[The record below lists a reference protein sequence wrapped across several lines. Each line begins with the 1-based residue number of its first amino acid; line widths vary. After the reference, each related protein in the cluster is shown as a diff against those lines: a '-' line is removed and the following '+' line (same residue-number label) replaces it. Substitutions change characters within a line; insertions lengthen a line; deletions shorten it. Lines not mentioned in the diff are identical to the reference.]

1 MKNVI
6 KRVPCKLV
14 CRWPSVNILS
24 KNVIKRVPC
33 KLVCRW
39 PSVNIL
45 SKNVITIMLAL
56 VAMTGWAQSTKT
68 ATVTGYS
75 PALKDGTLVLAGVG
89 GSGTV
94 VDTVQAGHFAYT
106 LPVEEFTES
115 SLSFL
120 GDGCPNSYTLIFLCP
135 DVTVKVTGNDCLNPL
150 WKVESPIPEQQTQ
163 NRLTDYC
170 RDVRTEGMLMDLAN
184 APREKRD
191 SITIEWMRQQM
202 DILPS
207 LPVDAATIRAL
218 LGISET
224 AMIRKDFPYMEQLKE
239 VEKAFAARAPKGFEN
254 QLAEIHS
261 YVYAKNEQQIAEEL
275 AGNESVFFKKYD
287 DVAPENILQTILDN
301 YKGKAVLIDMWA
313 TWCGPCRAG
322 HKAMAPLKEELKGR
336 NIKFIYITPPS
347 SPPTTWLEMIKD
359 IDGDHYYL
367 TEEQNHYILS
377 HFESEGIPTYAI
389 YDTKGQQTYKSIGFP
404 GNDVIR
410 KELEKASK

>member
-1 MKNVI
+1 M
-6 KRVPCKLV
+6 
-14 CRWPSVNILS
+14 ILS
-24 KNVIKRVPC
+24 NKQT
-33 KLVCRW
+33 
-39 PSVNIL
+39 
-45 SKNVITIMLAL
+45 ITTALLAL
-56 VAMTGWAQSTKT
+56 VTMTGWAQTKT

-94 VDTVQAGHFAYT
+94 VDTVQAGRFAYT

-115 SLSFL
+115 TLSFL
-120 GDGCPNSYTLIFLCP
+120 GDGCPNSYTLIFLRP

-163 NRLTDYC
+163 NRLTEHC
-170 RDVRTEGMLMDLAN
+170 RDVLTERMQMDLTN
-184 APREKRD
+184 APREKDD
-191 SITIEWMRQQM
+191 SITMIWMKQQM

-239 VEKAFAARAPKGFEN
+239 VEKTIAARAPKGFEEK
-254 QLAEIHS
+254 LAEIHS

-287 DVAPENILQTILDN
+287 DVAPEDILQTILDN

-322 HKAMAPLKEELKGR
+322 HKTMAPLKEELKGR
-336 NIKFIYITPPS
+336 NIKFVYITPPS
-347 SPPTTWLEMIKD
+347 SPPTTWLGMIKD

-367 TEEQNHYILS
+367 TEEQNHYILN

-389 YDTKGQQTYKSIGFP
+389 YDTKGHQTFKSNGFP

>member
-1 MKNVI
+1 MI
-6 KRVPCKLV
+6 KKA
-14 CRWPSVNILS
+14 I
-24 KNVIKRVPC
+24 
-33 KLVCRW
+33 
-39 PSVNIL
+39 
-45 SKNVITIMLAL
+45 ITILLAL
-56 VAMTGWAQSTKT
+56 AAMAGLAQTKT
-68 ATVTGYS
+68 ATVIGYS
-75 PALKDGTLVLAGVG
+75 PALKDGTLVFAGT
-89 GSGTV
+89 GSTSTV
-94 VDTVQAGHFAYT
+94 VDTVQAGRFAYT

-115 SLSFL
+115 SLSFF
-120 GDGCPNSYTLIFLCP
+120 GEGCPRSYTLIFLRP

-150 WKVESPIPEQQTQ
+150 WKVESPIPEQQTL
-163 NRLTDYC
+163 NRLTEYC
-170 RDVRTEGMLMDLAN
+170 RDVLTERMQMDLAH
-184 APREKRD
+184 APHEKRD
-191 SITIEWMRQQM
+191 SVTLIWMKQQM

-207 LPVDAATIRAL
+207 LPVDAATIRTL

-239 VEKAFAARAPKGFEN
+239 VEKTFAARAPKGFEN

-322 HKAMAPLKEELKGR
+322 HKTMAPMKEQMKGQ
-336 NIKFIYITPPS
+336 NVQFIYIASPS

-410 KELEKASK
+410 KELETASK

>member
-1 MKNVI
+1 MNKKNI
-6 KRVPCKLV
+6 
-14 CRWPSVNILS
+14 
-24 KNVIKRVPC
+24 
-33 KLVCRW
+33 
-39 PSVNIL
+39 
-45 SKNVITIMLAL
+45 ITILLAL
-56 VAMTGWAQSTKT
+56 AAMTGQAQTKT

-75 PALKDGTLVLAGVG
+75 PALKDGTLVFAGT
-89 GSGTV
+89 GSTSTV
-94 VDTVQAGHFAYT
+94 VDTVQAGRFAYT

-115 SLSFL
+115 ILSFL
-120 GDGCPNSYTLIFLCP
+120 GEGCPRSYTLIFLRP

-163 NRLTDYC
+163 NRLTEYC
-170 RDVRTEGMLMDLAN
+170 RDVRTEALQMDLAN

-191 SITIEWMRQQM
+191 SVTLIWMKQQM

-207 LPVDAATIRAL
+207 LPVDAATIRTL

-239 VEKAFAARAPKGFEN
+239 VEKTFAARAPKGFEN

-261 YVYAKNEQQIAEEL
+261 YVYAKNEQQIAGEL

-287 DVAPENILQTILDN
+287 DVAPEDILQTILN
-301 YKGKAVLIDMWA
+301 KYKGKAVLIDMWE

-322 HKAMAPLKEELKGR
+322 HKTMAPMKEQMKGQ
-336 NIKFIYITPPS
+336 NVQFIYIASPS
-347 SPPTTWLEMIKD
+347 SPPTTWQKMITD

-377 HFESEGIPTYAI
+377 HYESSGIPTYAI
-389 YDTKGQQTYKSIGFP
+389 YDTKGHQTYKSIGFP

-410 KELEKASK
+410 KELEAASK

>member
-1 MKNVI
+1 MNKKSI
-6 KRVPCKLV
+6 
-14 CRWPSVNILS
+14 
-24 KNVIKRVPC
+24 
-33 KLVCRW
+33 
-39 PSVNIL
+39 
-45 SKNVITIMLAL
+45 ITMMLAL
-56 VAMTGWAQSTKT
+56 AAMTGQAQTKT

-75 PALKDGTLVLAGVG
+75 PALKDGTLVFAGT
-89 GSGTV
+89 GSTSTV
-94 VDTVQAGHFAYT
+94 VDTVQAGRFAYT

-115 SLSFL
+115 SLSFF
-120 GDGCPNSYTLIFLCP
+120 GEGCPRSYTLIFLRP

-163 NRLTDYC
+163 NRLTEYC
-170 RDVRTEGMLMDLAN
+170 RDVRTEALQMDLAN

-191 SITIEWMRQQM
+191 SVTLIWMKQQM

-239 VEKAFAARAPKGFEN
+239 VEKTFAARAPKGFEN

-301 YKGKAVLIDMWA
+301 YKGKAVLIDMWE

-322 HKAMAPLKEELKGR
+322 HKTMAPMKEQMKGQ
-336 NIKFIYITPPS
+336 NVQFVYIASPS
-347 SPPTTWLEMIKD
+347 SPPTTWQKMITD

-367 TEEQNHYILS
+367 TEEQNHYILQ
-377 HFESEGIPTYAI
+377 HFESSGIPTYAI
-389 YDTKGQQTYKSIGFP
+389 YDTKGHQTYKSIGFP

-410 KELEKASK
+410 KELEAASK

>member
-45 SKNVITIMLAL
+45 SKNVITMMLAI
-56 VAMTGWAQSTKT
+56 VAITGWAQTKT

-94 VDTVQAGHFAYT
+94 VDTVQAGRFAYT

-115 SLSFL
+115 SLSFF
-120 GDGCPNSYTLIFLCP
+120 GEGCPRSYTLIFLRP

-163 NRLTDYC
+163 NRLTEHC
-170 RDVRTEGMLMDLAN
+170 RDVLTERMQMDLTN
-184 APREKRD
+184 APREKDD
-191 SITIEWMRQQM
+191 SITMIWMKQQM

-239 VEKAFAARAPKGFEN
+239 VEKTFAARAPKGFEN

-389 YDTKGQQTYKSIGFP
+389 YDTKGHQTYKSIGFP

>member
-1 MKNVI
+1 M
-6 KRVPCKLV
+6 
-14 CRWPSVNILS
+14 ILS
-24 KNVIKRVPC
+24 NKQTITTALLTLVI
-33 KLVCRW
+33 
-39 PSVNIL
+39 
-45 SKNVITIMLAL
+45 
-56 VAMTGWAQSTKT
+56 MTGWAQTKT

-115 SLSFL
+115 SLSFF
-120 GDGCPNSYTLIFLCP
+120 GEGCPRSYTLIFLRP

-163 NRLTDYC
+163 NRLTEHC
-170 RDVRTEGMLMDLAN
+170 RDVLTERMQMDLTN
-184 APREKRD
+184 APREKDD
-191 SITIEWMRQQM
+191 SITMIWMKQQM

-224 AMIRKDFPYMEQLKE
+224 AMIRKDFPNMEQLKE
-239 VEKAFAARAPKGFEN
+239 VEKTIAARAPKGFEEE
-254 QLAEIHS
+254 LAEIHS

-287 DVAPENILQTILDN
+287 DVAPEDILQTILDN

-336 NIKFIYITPPS
+336 NIKFIYITSPS

-377 HFESEGIPTYAI
+377 HYESSGIPTYAI
-389 YDTKGQQTYKSIGFP
+389 YDTKGHQTYKSIGFP

-410 KELEKASK
+410 KELETASK

>member
-1 MKNVI
+1 MLLSNKQTITTALLTLVI
-6 KRVPCKLV
+6 
-14 CRWPSVNILS
+14 
-24 KNVIKRVPC
+24 
-33 KLVCRW
+33 
-39 PSVNIL
+39 
-45 SKNVITIMLAL
+45 
-56 VAMTGWAQSTKT
+56 MTGWAQTKT

-94 VDTVQAGHFAYT
+94 VDTVQAGRFAYT

-115 SLSFL
+115 SLSFF
-120 GDGCPNSYTLIFLCP
+120 GEGCPRSYTLIFLRP

-163 NRLTDYC
+163 NRLTEHC
-170 RDVRTEGMLMDLAN
+170 RDVLTERMQMDLTN
-184 APREKRD
+184 APREKDD
-191 SITIEWMRQQM
+191 SITMIWMKQQM

-239 VEKAFAARAPKGFEN
+239 VEKTIAARAPKGFEEE
-254 QLAEIHS
+254 LAEIHS

-287 DVAPENILQTILDN
+287 DVAPEDILQTILDN

-322 HKAMAPLKEELKGR
+322 HKTMAPLKEELKGR

-367 TEEQNHYILS
+367 TEEQNHYLLPD
-377 HFESEGIPTYAI
+377 GR
-389 YDTKGQQTYKSIGFP
+389 TKPLHPQSLRVRRHPHLRHLRHQGPSDLQEYWFP
-404 GNDVIR
+404 R
-410 KELEKASK
+410 Q

>member
-1 MKNVI
+1 M
-6 KRVPCKLV
+6 
-14 CRWPSVNILS
+14 ILS
-24 KNVIKRVPC
+24 NKQTITTAL
-33 KLVCRW
+33 LV
-39 PSVNIL
+39 
-45 SKNVITIMLAL
+45 L
-56 VAMTGWAQSTKT
+56 VAMTGWAQTKT

-94 VDTVQAGHFAYT
+94 VDTVQAGRFAYT

-115 SLSFL
+115 TLSFL

-163 NRLTDYC
+163 NRLTEYC
-170 RDVRTEGMLMDLAN
+170 RDVRTEALQMDLAN

-191 SITIEWMRQQM
+191 SVTLIWMKQQM

-239 VEKAFAARAPKGFEN
+239 VEKTFAARAPKGFEN

-389 YDTKGQQTYKSIGFP
+389 YDTKGHQTYKSIGFP

>member
-1 MKNVI
+1 MLLSNKQTITTALLTLVI
-6 KRVPCKLV
+6 
-14 CRWPSVNILS
+14 
-24 KNVIKRVPC
+24 
-33 KLVCRW
+33 
-39 PSVNIL
+39 
-45 SKNVITIMLAL
+45 
-56 VAMTGWAQSTKT
+56 MTGWAQTKT

-94 VDTVQAGHFAYT
+94 VDTVQAGRFAYT

-115 SLSFL
+115 SLSFF

-163 NRLTDYC
+163 NRLTEHC
-170 RDVRTEGMLMDLAN
+170 RDVLTERMQMDLTN
-184 APREKRD
+184 APREKDD
-191 SITIEWMRQQM
+191 SITMIWMKQQM

-239 VEKAFAARAPKGFEN
+239 VEKTIAARAPKGFEEE
-254 QLAEIHS
+254 LAEIHS

-287 DVAPENILQTILDN
+287 DVAPEDILQTILDN

-322 HKAMAPLKEELKGR
+322 HKTMAPLKEELKGR

-367 TEEQNHYILS
+367 TEEQNHYILN

-389 YDTKGQQTYKSIGFP
+389 YDIKGHQTYKSIGFP

>member
-1 MKNVI
+1 MILSNKQTITTALLV
-6 KRVPCKLV
+6 LV
-14 CRWPSVNILS
+14 CMI
-24 KNVIKRVPC
+24 
-33 KLVCRW
+33 
-39 PSVNIL
+39 
-45 SKNVITIMLAL
+45 
-56 VAMTGWAQSTKT
+56 GQAQKKT

-115 SLSFL
+115 SLSFF
-120 GDGCPNSYTLIFLCP
+120 GEGCPNSYTLIFLRP

-163 NRLTDYC
+163 NRLTEYC
-170 RDVRTEGMLMDLAN
+170 RDVRTEALQMDLAH
-184 APREKRD
+184 ASREKRD
-191 SITIEWMRQQM
+191 SVTLIWMKQQM

-207 LPVDAATIRAL
+207 LPVDAATIRVL
-218 LGISET
+218 LDISET

-239 VEKAFAARAPKGFEN
+239 VEKTIAARAPKGFEKK
-254 QLAEIHS
+254 LSEIHS

-287 DVAPENILQTILDN
+287 DVAPEDILQTILDN

-322 HKAMAPLKEELKGR
+322 HKTMGPLKEELKGR
-336 NIKFIYITPPS
+336 NIKFVYITPPS
-347 SPPTTWLEMIKD
+347 SPPTTWLGMIKD

-367 TEEQNHYILS
+367 TEEQNHYILN

-389 YDTKGQQTYKSIGFP
+389 YDTKGHQTYKSIGFP

>member
-6 KRVPCKLV
+6 KRVPCKLF
-14 CRWPSVNILS
+14 
-24 KNVIKRVPC
+24 
-33 KLVCRW
+33 CRW

-45 SKNVITIMLAL
+45 SKNVITMMLAL
-56 VAMTGWAQSTKT
+56 VTMTGWAQKKT

-120 GDGCPNSYTLIFLCP
+120 GDGCPNSYTLIFLRP

-163 NRLTDYC
+163 NRLTEYC
-170 RDVRTEGMLMDLAN
+170 RDVRTEALQMDLAN

-191 SITIEWMRQQM
+191 SVTLIWMKQQM

-239 VEKAFAARAPKGFEN
+239 VEKTFAARAPKGFEN

-322 HKAMAPLKEELKGR
+322 HKTMAPLKEELKGR

-389 YDTKGQQTYKSIGFP
+389 YDTKGRQTYKSIGFP